1 MAMATNGNRLTDME
15 FDEISLVTRPA
26 NQLSK
31 VVLFKSDTPEQEHMT
46 SENEQSAEVEKA
58 KGDKMP
64 EELKRRFGIDNESED
79 DEDEDE
85 MKKAKMPPAMDD
97 EEDEED
103 DMDKMYGSK
112 KMKKDDVIDLPSEVY
127 EYIEALEA
135 ANSEMSDQLEKAAAE
150 AAAEPVDTDILK
162 SADPEIVAIVKAA
175 EDRAVAA
182 EKIAKAERDFRLERE
197 FIAKAAE
204 LSALPA
210 ESEAFGKV
218 LKSVAEA
225 VDEDTFNTLMT
236 VLTAANEGIS
246 TGNLFAEL
254 GKASAFDND
263 GPTGEINKAAARL
276 IEANPGLSH
285 EQAVAKAVDA
295 NPSLYNEYLRGN

>member
-46 SENEQSAEVEKA
+46 SENEQQDEVEKA

-64 EELKRRFGIDNESED
+64 EELKRRFGIDDESED

-97 EEDEED
+97 EDDEED

-135 ANSEMSDQLEKAAAE
+135 ANSEMSDQLEKFAAE
-150 AAAEPVDTDILK
+150 ESEAVDTDILK
-162 SADPEIVAIVKAA
+162 SADPQIVAIVKAA
-175 EDRAVAA
+175 EDRAAAA

-197 FIAKAAE
+197 FIGKAAE

-210 ESEAFGKV
+210 EAEAFGKV

-225 VDEDTFNTLMT
+225 VDEATFDTLMT

-276 IEANPGLSH
+276 IEANPGLTH

>member
-46 SENEQSAEVEKA
+46 SENEQQNEVEKA

-64 EELKRRFGIDNESED
+64 EELKRRFGIDDESED

-135 ANSEMSDQLEKAAAE
+135 ANSEMSDQLEKFAAE
-150 AAAEPVDTDILK
+150 ESEAVDTDILK
-162 SADPEIVAIVKAA
+162 SADPQIVAIVKAA
-175 EDRAVAA
+175 EDRAAAA

-197 FIAKAAE
+197 FIGKAAE

-210 ESEAFGKV
+210 EAEAFGKV

-225 VDEDTFNTLMT
+225 VDEATFDTLMT

-276 IEANPGLSH
+276 IEANPGLTH

>member
-46 SENEQSAEVEKA
+46 SENEQQNEVEKA

-64 EELKRRFGIDNESED
+64 EELKRRFGIDDESED

-97 EEDEED
+97 EDDEED

-135 ANSEMSDQLEKAAAE
+135 ANSEMSDQLEKFAAE
-150 AAAEPVDTDILK
+150 ESEAVDTDILK
-162 SADPEIVAIVKAA
+162 SADPQIVAIVKAA
-175 EDRAVAA
+175 EDRAAAA

-197 FIAKAAE
+197 FIGKAAE

-210 ESEAFGKV
+210 EAEAFGKV

-225 VDEDTFNTLMT
+225 VDEATFDTLMT

-276 IEANPGLSH
+276 IEANPGLTH

>member
-46 SENEQSAEVEKA
+46 SENEQQNEVEKA

-64 EELKRRFGIDNESED
+64 EELKRRFGVDDESED

-135 ANSEMSDQLEKAAAE
+135 ANSEMSDQLEKFAAE
-150 AAAEPVDTDILK
+150 ESEAVDTDILK
-162 SADPEIVAIVKAA
+162 SADPQIVAIVKAA
-175 EDRAVAA
+175 EDRAAAA

-197 FIAKAAE
+197 FIGKAAE

-210 ESEAFGKV
+210 EAEAFGKV

-225 VDEDTFNTLMT
+225 VDEATFDTLMT

-276 IEANPGLSH
+276 IEANPGLTH

>member
-46 SENEQSAEVEKA
+46 SENEQQNEVEKT

-64 EELKRRFGIDNESED
+64 EELKRRFGIDDESED

-135 ANSEMSDQLEKAAAE
+135 ANSEMSDQLEKFAAE
-150 AAAEPVDTDILK
+150 ESEAVDTDILK
-162 SADPEIVAIVKAA
+162 SADPQIVAIVKAA
-175 EDRAVAA
+175 EDRAAAA

-197 FIAKAAE
+197 FIGKAAE

-210 ESEAFGKV
+210 EAEAFGKV

-225 VDEDTFNTLMT
+225 VDEATFDTLMT

-276 IEANPGLSH
+276 IEANPGLTH

>member
-46 SENEQSAEVEKA
+46 SENEQQNEVEKA

-64 EELKRRFGIDNESED
+64 EELKRRFGIDDESED

-85 MKKAKMPPAMDD
+85 MKKAKMPPSMDD
-97 EEDEED
+97 EDDEED

-135 ANSEMSDQLEKAAAE
+135 ANSEMSDQLEKFAAE
-150 AAAEPVDTDILK
+150 ESEAVDTDILK
-162 SADPEIVAIVKAA
+162 SADPQIVAIVKAA
-175 EDRAVAA
+175 EDRAAAA

-197 FIAKAAE
+197 FIGKAAE

-210 ESEAFGKV
+210 EAEAFGKV

-225 VDEDTFNTLMT
+225 VDEATFDTLMT

-276 IEANPGLSH
+276 IEANPGLTH

>member
-46 SENEQSAEVEKA
+46 SENEQTAEVEKA

-64 EELKRRFGIDNESED
+64 EELKRRFGIDDESED

-135 ANSEMSDQLEKAAAE
+135 ANSELSDQLEKAAAE
-150 AAAEPVDTDILK
+150 VAAEPVDTDILK

-182 EKIAKAERDFRLERE
+182 EQIAKAERDFRLERE

-210 ESEAFGKV
+210 EAEAFGKV

-263 GPTGEINKAAARL
+263 GPTSEINKAAARL
-276 IEANPGLSH
+276 IESNPGLSH

>member
-46 SENEQSAEVEKA
+46 SENEQQNEVEKA

-64 EELKRRFGIDNESED
+64 EELKRRFGIDDESED

-97 EEDEED
+97 EDDEED

-135 ANSEMSDQLEKAAAE
+135 ANSEMSDQLEKFAAE
-150 AAAEPVDTDILK
+150 ESEAVDTDILK
-162 SADPEIVAIVKAA
+162 SADPQIVAIVKAA
-175 EDRAVAA
+175 EDRAAAA

-197 FIAKAAE
+197 FIGKAAE

-210 ESEAFGKV
+210 EAEAFGKV

-225 VDEDTFNTLMT
+225 VDEATFDTLMT

-276 IEANPGLSH
+276 IEANPNLSH

>member
-46 SENEQSAEVEKA
+46 SENEQQDEVEKA

-64 EELKRRFGIDNESED
+64 EELKRRFGIDDESED

-135 ANSEMSDQLEKAAAE
+135 ANSEMSDQLEKFAAE
-150 AAAEPVDTDILK
+150 ESEPVDTDILK
-162 SADPEIVAIVKAA
+162 SADPQIVAIVKAA
-175 EDRAVAA
+175 EDRAAAA

-197 FIAKAAE
+197 FIGKAAE

-210 ESEAFGKV
+210 EAEAFGKV

-225 VDEDTFNTLMT
+225 VDEATFDTLMT

>member
-46 SENEQSAEVEKA
+46 SENEQQNEVEKA

-64 EELKRRFGIDNESED
+64 EELKRRFGIDDESED

-135 ANSEMSDQLEKAAAE
+135 ANSEMSDQLEKFAAE
-150 AAAEPVDTDILK
+150 ESEAVDTDILK
-162 SADPEIVAIVKAA
+162 SADPQIVAIVKAA
-175 EDRAVAA
+175 EDRAAAA

-197 FIAKAAE
+197 FIGKAAE

-210 ESEAFGKV
+210 EAEAFGKV

-225 VDEDTFNTLMT
+225 VDEATFDTLMT

-276 IEANPGLSH
+276 IEANPNLSH

>member
-46 SENEQSAEVEKA
+46 SENEQQDEVEKA

-64 EELKRRFGIDNESED
+64 EELKRRFGIDDESED

-135 ANSEMSDQLEKAAAE
+135 ANSEMSDQLEKFAAE
-150 AAAEPVDTDILK
+150 ESEAVDTDILK
-162 SADPEIVAIVKAA
+162 SADPQIVAIVKAA
-175 EDRAVAA
+175 EDRAAAA

-197 FIAKAAE
+197 FIGKAAE

-210 ESEAFGKV
+210 EAEAFGKV

-225 VDEDTFNTLMT
+225 VDEATFDTLMT

-276 IEANPGLSH
+276 IEANPGLTH

>member
-46 SENEQSAEVEKA
+46 SENEQQDEVEKA

-64 EELKRRFGIDNESED
+64 EELKRRFGIDDESED

-135 ANSEMSDQLEKAAAE
+135 ANSEMSDQLEKFAAE
-150 AAAEPVDTDILK
+150 ESEAVDTDILK
-162 SADPEIVAIVKAA
+162 SADPQIVAIVKAA
-175 EDRAVAA
+175 EDRAAAA

-197 FIAKAAE
+197 FIGKAAE

-210 ESEAFGKV
+210 EAEAFGKV

-225 VDEDTFNTLMT
+225 VDEATFDTLMT